1 MTAHTPATLAALLAG
16 TTEGPWAYEPHGD
29 TGEYGV
35 GLCFADDD
43 FDCKT
48 PLTGEVDSSATVSD
62 PVAVEVNGAP
72 NARLIAAAPTLA
84 TELSAALVREA
95 ELREALGVALPLLQD
110 HARWLRDLQA
120 HATVI
125 ERTRCAIEQVSAAL
139 ATKPEERG

>member
-1 MTAHTPATLAALLAG
+1 MTHTPETLAALLAG
-16 TTEGPWAYEPHGD
+16 TTEGRWEFVPAGNRPVIQRAGRFPHGFIC
-29 TGEYGV
+29 TVESQNFV
-35 GLCFADDD
+35 AD
-43 FDCKT
+43 
-48 PLTGEVDSSATVSD
+48 
-62 PVAVEVNGAP
+62 
-72 NARLIAAAPTLA
+72 ARLIAAAPTLA